1 MRGRVVMS
9 DWSTYYAEKAAG
21 VYDDDGPEYD
31 VEVCAYCDTSPC
43 VCDEPYELWR
53 DGNLEFR

>member
-1 MRGRVVMS
+1 MS

-31 VEVCAYCDTSPC
+31 VEVCTYCGTSPC